1 MRRKSSPLSVV
12 LRQTFLII
20 TLLLAWQLTAN
31 PAYAKRHA
39 LVIGNDAYQNVV
51 PLQRAVKDAKE
62 VTKALELW
70 KFDVLFEKN
79 LTRVQFYQTL
89 QKFVDR
95 VESGDEVVFFFSGHG
110 VGIDQKNYLL
120 PIDVPDLGHKY
131 SLALEDEA
139 RTVSSILKRVRD
151 KGTRI
156 NIFIIDACRNNP
168 FSSEGSKTGNLPFGL
183 IGNDPPHG
191 SLIIHSAAPG
201 KLAYEKIAGKED
213 NDKNSLFVR
222 SLVPLLKNP
231 QLSILDIGEYVKGF
245 TNSHANEM
253 GLSQVPEV
261 RNRLLGHYFFN
272 PELDQKYRSIIA
284 KGQIPEFKGPTIEEF
299 SAASRNIARAQPKTV
314 EPVVAPEKVYQT
326 PEPPVDLSP
335 TPDDVRKLQSTLMS
349 MVYPR
354 LAIDG
359 KYGPKSEEALQRYL
373 DARKLSALKWT
384 DNHSEILDDLEA
396 NQDTVA
402 KLFQKVPEK
411 TSSQTSGA
419 ISKSRNPANK
429 SCPYSGF
436 RLNGKPVC

>member
-1 MRRKSSPLSVV
+1 MLRGWIDLEAVRKAILISTMIL
-12 LRQTFLII
+12 TFQF
-20 TLLLAWQLTAN
+20 LADLAH
-31 PAYAKRHA
+31 AERHA
-39 LVIGNDAYQNVV
+39 LVIGNDAYLNVT
-51 PLQRAVKDAKE
+51 PLTRAVKDAEE
-62 VTKALELW
+62 VTKALEFW
-70 KFDVLFEKN
+70 EFEVLFEKN
-79 LTRVQFYQTL
+79 LTRIQFYQTL

-95 VESGDEVVFFFSGHG
+95 VETGDEVVFFFSGHG

-139 RTVSSILKRVRD
+139 RTVSSILKRIRD

-168 FSSEGSKTGNLPFGL
+168 FSSEGSKGGNLPFGL

-191 SLIIHSAAPG
+191 SVIIHSAAPG
-201 KLAYEKIAGKED
+201 KLAYEKITGKDD

-272 PELDQKYRSIIA
+272 PDLDQEYRSIIA
-284 KGQIPEFKGPTIEEF
+284 KGKIPEFRGPTIEEF
-299 SAASRNIARAQPKTV
+299 SAASRNIARAQPKATEETV
-314 EPVVAPEKVYQT
+314 TPKKRIKT
-326 PEPPVDLSP
+326 PEQPLDHSP
-335 TPDDVRKLQSTLMS
+335 TSDDVSKLQATLMS
-349 MVYPR
+349 LVYPR

-359 KYGPKSEEALQRYL
+359 KYGPKSEKALQRYL
-373 DARKLSALKWT
+373 DARKLTALKWA
-384 DNHSEILDDLEA
+384 DNHSEILTDLEA
-396 NQDTVA
+396 NQDIVA
-402 KLFQKVPEK
+402 KLFQKAPPK
-411 TSSQTSGA
+411 TSSLTSGA
-419 ISKSRNPANK
+419 SSKSRRPTNK
-429 SCPYSGF
+429 SCSYSGF
-436 RLNGKPVC
+436 SLNGKPVC